1 MGSAQVEN
9 GMLRGQIHTNLP
21 PVSICARSPLFPMY
35 SNIQIVLKRKFYRV
49 TMYTVKIQKYNR

>member
-21 PVSICARSPLFPMY
+21 PVSICARSPLFPVY
-35 SNIQIVLKRKFYRV
+35 SNIQIVDLNLMV
-49 TMYTVKIQKYNR
+49 